1 MRERPLSDVPRW
13 IAGLFVA
20 ALALQVLF
28 ASLGPRPTAK
38 AEDLGPPPGVN
49 ALRLAAVGEPV
60 ALAKLLMLY
69 LQAFDYQA
77 GTRVPYRNLDYGQ
90 LEGWLG
96 RILELDPTGQY
107 PLMSASRL
115 YSEVPDPAKQRRML
129 EFLYREYLKDPDRR
143 WPWLAHATVIAKHQ
157 LKDLPLARK
166 YAVALQQNT
175 TTADAPA
182 WVRQMEPFILE
193 DMNELEAAR
202 VLIGG
207 LIASGQVKD
216 QRDLELLERGLQR
229 LEERI
234 EAEKHRGSPASP
246 PVKGGA
252 ER

>member
-1 MRERPLSDVPRW
+1 MRERPVSDVPRW
-13 IAGLFVA
+13 ITGVFIA
-20 ALALQVLF
+20 ALVLQVLL
-28 ASLGPRPTAK
+28 ASRRPEPIAR
-38 AEDLGPPPGVN
+38 AEDLGPPPGAG
-49 ALRLAAVGEPV
+49 ALRLAAAGEPV
-60 ALAKLLMLY
+60 ALGKLLMLY

-77 GTRVPYRNLDYGQ
+77 GTRVPYRDLNYEH

-115 YSEVPDPAKQRRML
+115 YAEVPDPAKQRRML
-129 EFLYREYLKDPDRR
+129 DFVYREYLKDPNRR
-143 WPWLAHATVIAKHQ
+143 WPWLAHATVLAKHQ

-166 YAVALQQNT
+166 YAVALQQH
-175 TTADAPA
+175 TTAPNAPV

-216 QRDLELLERGLQR
+216 QRDLQLLERRLQL

-234 EAEKHRGSPASP
+234 EAEKRQKRP
-246 PVKGGA
+246 
-252 ER
+252 

>member
-1 MRERPLSDVPRW
+1 VRERPLADVPRW
-13 IAGLFVA
+13 ITGLLVC
-20 ALALQVLF
+20 ALALQVFF
-28 ASLGPRPTAK
+28 ASSQPRSTAK
-38 AEDLGPPPGVN
+38 AEDLGPPPSAD

-77 GTRVPYRNLDYGQ
+77 GTRIPYRDLNYEH
-90 LEGWLG
+90 LEGWLR

-115 YSEVPDPAKQRRML
+115 YAEVPDSAKQRRML
-129 EFLYREYLKDPDRR
+129 EFVYAEYLKDPNRR
-143 WPWLAHATVIAKHQ
+143 WPWLAHTTLVAKHQ
-157 LKDLPLARK
+157 LKNLPLARK

-175 TTADAPA
+175 TTPDAPA

-216 QRDLELLERGLQR
+216 QRDLQLLERRLQR

-234 EAEKHRGSPASP
+234 EAEKRHKRP
-246 PVKGGA
+246 
-252 ER
+252 

>member
-1 MRERPLSDVPRW
+1 VRERPLSDVPRW
-13 IAGLFVA
+13 IIGLLVC
-20 ALALQVLF
+20 ALALQVF
-28 ASLGPRPTAK
+28 YASSQPRPAAR
-38 AEDLGPPPGVN
+38 AEDLGSPPSAD

-77 GTRVPYRNLDYGQ
+77 GTRVPYRDLNYEH
-90 LEGWLG
+90 LEGWL
-96 RILELDPTGQY
+96 RRVLELDPAGQY

-115 YSEVPDPAKQRRML
+115 YAEVPDPAKQRRML
-129 EFLYREYLKDPDRR
+129 ELVYAEYLKDPNRR
-143 WPWLAHATVIAKHQ
+143 WPWLAHATVIAKHE
-157 LKDLPLARK
+157 LKDLALARK
-166 YAVALQQNT
+166 YAVALQQHT
-175 TTADAPA
+175 TTPDAPA

-193 DMNELEAAR
+193 DLNELEAAR

-216 QRDLELLERGLQR
+216 ERDLRLLERRLQL

-234 EAEKHRGSPASP
+234 EAEKRDHRP

-252 ER
+252 E

>member
-13 IAGLFVA
+13 IIGLLAG

-28 ASLGPRPTAK
+28 ASSRPKPTAK
-38 AEDLGPPPGVN
+38 AEDLGPPPS
-49 ALRLAAVGEPV
+49 AETLRLAAVGEPI
-60 ALAKLLMLY
+60 ALARLLMLY

-77 GTRVPYRNLDYGQ
+77 GTHVPYRALNYTY
-90 LEGWLG
+90 LEGWLR
-96 RILELDPTGQY
+96 RILELDPAGQY

-115 YSEVPDPAKQRRML
+115 YAEVPDPAKQRQML
-129 EFLYREYLKDPDRR
+129 EFVYAEYLKDPNRR
-143 WPWLAHATVIAKHQ
+143 WPWLAHAAVVAKHQ

-166 YAVALQQNT
+166 YAVALQQHT
-175 TTADAPA
+175 TTPDAPP

-216 QRDLELLERGLQR
+216 QRDLQLLERRLQQ

-234 EAEKHRGSPASP
+234 AAEKRQDRP
-246 PVKGGA
+246 
-252 ER
+252 

>member
-13 IAGLFVA
+13 VIGLLAG
-20 ALALQVLF
+20 ALALQILF
-28 ASLGPRPTAK
+28 AASQPPPAAK
-38 AEDLGPPPGVN
+38 AEDLGPPPSAA

-60 ALAKLLMLY
+60 AAAKLLMLY

-77 GTRVPYRNLDYGQ
+77 GTRVPYRDLDYAH
-90 LEGWLG
+90 LEGWLR
-96 RILELDPTGQY
+96 RILELDPAGQY

-115 YSEVPDPAKQRRML
+115 YAGVPDPAKQRRML
-129 EFLYREYLKDPDRR
+129 EFVYDEYLKDPNRR
-143 WPWLAHATVIAKHQ
+143 WPWLAHATVLAKHE

-166 YAVALQQNT
+166 YAVALQQHT
-175 TTADAPA
+175 TTPDAPA

-216 QRDLELLERGLQR
+216 ERDLRLLERRLQL

-234 EAEKHRGSPASP
+234 AAEKGQKRP
-246 PVKGGA
+246 
-252 ER
+252 